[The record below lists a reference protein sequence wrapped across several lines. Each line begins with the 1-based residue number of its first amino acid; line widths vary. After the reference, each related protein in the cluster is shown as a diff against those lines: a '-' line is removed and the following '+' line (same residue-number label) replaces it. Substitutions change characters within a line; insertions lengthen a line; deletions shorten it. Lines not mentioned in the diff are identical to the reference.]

1 MAERKKRKKETKK
14 RAKGGGSKKK
24 YGEETKTF
32 SVRSP
37 KSKIKELKEHI
48 NQKLETW
55 KVR

>member
-1 MAERKKRKKETKK
+1 MRKKRKKETKK
-14 RAKGGGSKKK
+14 RAKGGGSKLK

-48 NQKLETW
+48 KQKLDTW